1 MQKNILLI
9 FYTFLLFK
17 KYYSK
22 KVEIYTLLVVKYII
36 YNRGDL
42 RVNKNMIIII
52 SISFA
57 LLLFLIISL
66 IVFKKKKLK
75 RYKNVLD
82 QLDLSKN
89 LVSSIPITLELS
101 KVEPIIKNEDLESR
115 YKSWE
120 DRNDILKNERIP
132 KIDDMLI
139 EIDTFIEKKDFEN
152 CDYRMAKTELEIYK
166 VRESSEQ
173 LLSEIKEITL
183 SDEKYRSI
191 VTKLKTK
198 YRKLNTEYQEHTNL
212 YDDVQDAIGLQL
224 ENIEKNFL
232 GFESAMENNE
242 YTEVVHIVK
251 ALDAMIEHME
261 IVVKETPDLIL
272 MAKELIPKRIKEVKD
287 VALEMENDG
296 YPLEYLNI
304 DYNVEESTN
313 NINKIVDKI
322 KVLNLEDCMFE
333 LKTILDYFDSLFI
346 DFEKERLSR
355 KVYEEAEKD
364 FSSKLRKTEKIVNEV
379 FNQLD
384 NIKNNYDMK
393 EEDDNSIQENKKV
406 LVVIQDDYKKL
417 LAKLDAHSTPYS
429 VLHKEIEEL
438 TVRLKNMSDSLD
450 NTLNS
455 LGHMYDDEQR
465 AREQLVEIEEFLQN
479 SKKRIHSYKL
489 PIISE
494 EYFVQLS
501 EANDAIKEVIKE
513 LEKKPIVIETLN
525 IRVDTARDLVLKL
538 YNTTDQMIKTAQMA
552 EGAIVYGN
560 RFRSSYSEVDNGLK
574 ESEKFFFKGNYKKS
588 LDLAIK
594 TISMVDKGLY
604 QRLVETYKN

>member
-1 MQKNILLI
+1 M
-9 FYTFLLFK
+9 
-17 KYYSK
+17 
-22 KVEIYTLLVVKYII
+22 
-36 YNRGDL
+36 
-42 RVNKNMIIII
+42 NKNMIIII

-75 RYKNVLD
+75 RYKNMLD

-115 YKSWE
+115 YKLWE
-120 DRNDILKNERIP
+120 DRNDVLKNERIP

-152 CDYRMAKTELEIYK
+152 CDYRIAKTELEIYK

-287 VALEMENDG
+287 VALEMEEDG

-393 EEDDNSIQENKKV
+393 EEDYNSIQETKKV
-406 LVVIQDDYKKL
+406 LIVIQDDYKKL

-501 EANDAIKEVIKE
+501 EANEAIKEVVKE

-538 YNTTDQMIKTAQMA
+538 YSTTDQMIKTAQMA

-560 RFRSSYSEVDNGLK
+560 RFRSSYSEINNGLK
-574 ESEKFFFKGNYKKS
+574 ESEKLFFKGNYKKS
-588 LDLAIK
+588 FDLAVK
-594 TISMVDKGLY
+594 SISIVDKGFY

>member
-1 MQKNILLI
+1 
-9 FYTFLLFK
+9 
-17 KYYSK
+17 
-22 KVEIYTLLVVKYII
+22 
-36 YNRGDL
+36 
-42 RVNKNMIIII
+42 VNKNIIIII

-57 LLLFLIISL
+57 LLLFLIITL

-75 RYKNVLD
+75 RYKNMLD

-604 QRLVETYKN
+604 QKLVETYKNWCS